1 MVSTPVG
8 LLFLARTARGLR
20 YVEFMDRKSLK
31 RMIARHDETL
41 PDATWEPSLLE
52 LKPAVEQLEAY
63 FNGGLHEFEL
73 PLDAQGTEFQLKV
86 WKALSKIPYGETR
99 TYGKIAADLGQPK
112 ASRAV
117 GLANNQNPLPIIVP
131 CHRVIGADGSL
142 TGYGG
147 GLPRKKWLLAHEA
160 QQLSRSST
168 QGDLFVSA
176 GKDTP
181 RRSSR

>member
-1 MVSTPVG
+1 MSSPIG
-8 LLFLARTARGLR
+8 LLFIARTERGLR
-20 YVEFMDRKSLK
+20 FLEFMDRKSLK
-31 RMIARHDETL
+31 RMIARHAETL

-52 LKPAVEQLEAY
+52 LKPAVEQLVAY

-73 PLDAQGTEFQLKV
+73 PLDPQGTEFQLKV
-86 WKALSKIPYGETR
+86 WKALGKIPYGETR
-99 TYGKIAADLGQPK
+99 TYGNIAADVGQPK

-117 GLANNQNPLPIIVP
+117 GLANNQNPLPIVVP

-147 GLPRKKWLLAHEA
+147 GLQRKKWLLSHEA
-160 QQLSRSST
+160 QQLSRSTT

-176 GKDTP
+176 GKDAP
-181 RRSSR
+181 RRPHR